1 MTRLPSLALI
11 GLLALAGC
19 KSGPGYHAGDTWQ
32 LAEIGGV
39 PFQGAAT
46 LTFPEDGRLAGE
58 APCNAY
64 FADQTGEYPVFA
76 PGPIG
81 ATRRACPGLPLELA
95 YLAALERMT
104 EARINEAGDQLTLS
118 GPQGISMV
126 FRAAE

>member
-1 MTRLPSLALI
+1 MIRIAPLALAS
-11 GLLALAGC
+11 LLALTGC
-19 KSGPGYHAGDTWQ
+19 KSGPGYHAGVTWQ

-39 PFQGAAT
+39 PFRGVAT
-46 LTFPEDGRLAGE
+46 LTFPEEGRLAGE
-58 APCNAY
+58 APCNSY
-64 FADQTGEYPVFA
+64 FADQAGDYPAFA

-104 EARINEAGDQLTLS
+104 GAEINEAGDRLTLS